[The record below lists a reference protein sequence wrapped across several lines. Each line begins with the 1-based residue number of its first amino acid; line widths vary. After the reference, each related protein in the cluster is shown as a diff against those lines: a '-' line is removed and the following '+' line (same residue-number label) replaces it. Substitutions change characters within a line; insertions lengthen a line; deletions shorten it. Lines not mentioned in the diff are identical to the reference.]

1 MPTANVQIKKIL
13 VGRGNTATVTNYSG
27 VRGEIVMDT
36 DNRTLHVHDG
46 VTIGGTRLATYQE
59 VQDAVTGNLDL
70 SNYATVSQI
79 TAANVAIAALRANI
93 TASNT
98 AIAAVTTAWTSNAAT
113 QAVAINTLNANLG
126 AFQIYANATFGAGT
140 YSNTNVAAYLAAN
153 PQGSTYSNSNVK
165 SYLTSFDG
173 NILPSANVTYSL
185 GSQSRQWKDLWVS
198 NATIYFNSVPLSTDV
213 TGNLTYAGNPLVS
226 FVDGNLSVG
235 GTVVSGGGGGAAN
248 IGNVTFD
255 NTTIIGANDSIYF
268 QPNVAQPWLTWGIQN
283 NVFGANSTALI
294 APASDD
300 QHQGQLIFPGA
311 NGMGFGALAW
321 AGNIGSPFDNSLVVA
336 GLLGNVSI
344 GTQDG
349 ITGYYWKFGTD
360 GATTL
365 PAVIDGDTTIGT
377 LFNTNPPGHT
387 LTIKHNGGT
396 NGGSGGEL
404 KFDYGNVKLKVVQD
418 AGITQTWEFDTDGHL
433 TLPYGSRLVTF
444 NTASVELTAGN
455 NASSY
460 ASLASFNGNTY
471 MWVDNDGAYI
481 ATNWNPSAKQWTFG
495 TAGNLTLPNDGVI
508 SAGGSGGLT
517 LGGNY
522 DVKIVSDYT
531 DNNRTWT
538 FNGTDGSVTF
548 PDTTVQT
555 TAWSGGRVVSAPAG
569 SEGAAGDQ
577 QGDIA
582 FTNSHL
588 YYCKEDF
595 VVHTSSVVIDSTEWG
610 GAAGTLTSLPFLSVA
625 RVPEIGWT
633 INANFNTGPAS
644 LTITGVTPLGDNRY
658 QIDFNSVGEI
668 NVSNGNT
675 GTLVDNDPAAD
686 IWVRSAWDETSW

>member
-1 MPTANVQIKKIL
+1 MTINYSKQVLLK
-13 VGRGNTATVTNYSG
+13 RGNTAVSTTYTGPV
-27 VRGEIVMDT
+27 GEITLDT
-36 DNRTLHVHDG
+36 DLLQIRVHDG
-46 VTIGGTRLATYQE
+46 TTQGGWVIPSGQDFIDIQTDLA
-59 VQDAVTGNLDL
+59 
-70 SNYATVSQI
+70 I
-79 TAANVAIAALRANI
+79 IANVDTSLLANVSTLLANANVQQTQI
-93 TASNT
+93 DNVISNLAELVTVGNTVPSTANETFWFNDGDGRLYIKQANVWTDASPSVLPSPAYIFSTLENTAGNIVPDASN
-98 AIAAVTTAWTSNAAT
+98 V
-113 QAVAINTLNANLG
+113 
-126 AFQIYANATFGAGT
+126 
-140 YSNTNVAAYLAAN
+140 
-153 PQGSTYSNSNVK
+153 
-165 SYLTSFDG
+165 
-173 NILPSANVTYSL
+173 YSL
-185 GSQSRQWKDLWVS
+185 GSSVAQWKDLWVS

-625 RVPEIGWT
+625 RAPEIGWT